1 MLNDPKDDSISYFLN
16 QSIGNSDFLENYKNP
31 AKKLSHHIALH
42 FQENK
47 GTRTYRRV
55 LNSIVKR
62 EKEKDLVL
70 NATSFQLV
78 VSVDYSNNPIG
89 VYLEVHQSKDPK
101 NKKSVRIGTG
111 VRNFILAE
119 ERFKF
124 CGVAKKSL
132 TKLMLLD
139 PDEIEYVNPHRS
151 MGCLIYEA
159 FFTNKNT
166 EEDSTKC
173 QPHTTADKAL
183 NAFATQKEVQALEKR
198 LDEVIQQFHHKFYG
212 APK

>member
-1 MLNDPKDDSISYFLN
+1 MKNN
-16 QSIGNSDFLENYKNP
+16 QL
-31 AKKLSHHIALH
+31 
-42 FQENK
+42 
-47 GTRTYRRV
+47 
-55 LNSIVKR
+55 R

-132 TKLMLLD
+132 TKLMLLT
-139 PDEIEYVNPHRS
+139 ILT
-151 MGCLIYEA
+151 LINLLYSKAWSNESPA
-159 FFTNKNT
+159 IGFLF
-166 EEDSTKC
+166 ED
-173 QPHTTADKAL
+173 L
-183 NAFATQKEVQALEKR
+183 N
-198 LDEVIQQFHHKFYG
+198 D
-212 APK
+212 